1 MIYELPTEKQD
12 LRQTARDFLAA
23 ECPEPFARA
32 CDEEERYP
40 WELLRRIGELGW
52 TGIPFSEEYGG
63 SEGDELDEVIVVE
76 QMGYAMM
83 PLSAS
88 YLVTVLTCGKTIR
101 DLGTPEQ
108 RARWLP
114 MICAGEGLVAYA
126 LTEPEAGSDAASLRM
141 RAERTDGGWRL
152 NGQKMFCTG
161 AGLAKVILVMAR
173 TGGPGSAHR
182 GISMFLVDADAP
194 GVTCHKLSKL
204 GLKPYPTYEVFF
216 DDVEVAETDLL
227 GEVNGAWGH
236 LVRSLNRERIACAA
250 MCTGTAQA
258 ALDYAISYARDRKQ
272 FGVSIGSFQVVR
284 HRLADAYVRVDAA
297 RMLTLRAA
305 ELESAG
311 EQSNA
316 MASMAKV
323 WATEA
328 AVSVATDG
336 MQVLGGYSYMNEYP
350 MQRFLRDS
358 LIHPIGAGTNE
369 IQRNIIAKEVLA

>member
-23 ECPEPFARA
+23 ECPETVARA

-52 TGIPFSEEYGG
+52 TGIPFAEQYGG

-83 PLSAS
+83 PLAAS

-101 DLGTPEQ
+101 DLGTEEQ

-114 MICAGEGLVAYA
+114 MISAGEGLVAYA

-141 RAERTDGGWRL
+141 RAERTDAGWRL

-173 TGGPGSAHR
+173 TGEPGSGHR

-194 GVTCHKLSKL
+194 GVTSRKLSKL
-204 GLKPYPTYEVFF
+204 GLRPYPTYEVFF
-216 DDVEVAETDLL
+216 DDVEVADQDLL

-258 ALDYAISYARDRKQ
+258 ALDYAIAYARDRRQ
-272 FGVSIGSFQVVR
+272 FGVSIGSFQAVR

-305 ELESAG
+305 EMESAG

-328 AVSVATDG
+328 AVGVATDG

-369 IQRNIIAKEVLA
+369 IQRNIIAREVLA